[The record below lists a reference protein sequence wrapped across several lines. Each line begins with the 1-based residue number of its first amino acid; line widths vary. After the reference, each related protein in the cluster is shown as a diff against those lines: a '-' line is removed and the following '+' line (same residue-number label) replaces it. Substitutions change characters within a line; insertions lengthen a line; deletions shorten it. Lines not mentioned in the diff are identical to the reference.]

1 MNILLIGVDKHF
13 SSFFIIFHFLTILHH
28 VQGRSFPSSWLYLF
42 SCFRT
47 IPISTWSCKKSV
59 LNFANTLSAQE
70 HHFFR
75 NDLTRL
81 DHNTLHYTSNIKLG
95 TLFTQRG
102 RVDDNK
108 NSCLFSPDL
117 TTMWH
122 DNVRLFFLL
131 VGRCADGTWGNSCTL
146 LTKWNSHFFYVMYCT
161 MYIYAVFIQ
170 FTTICSIDIY
180 YCWCVLITIIESSFF
195 GLVIGVHTH
204 TFW

>member
-1 MNILLIGVDKHF
+1 MLTSTFRVF
-13 SSFFIIFHFLTILHH
+13 S
-28 VQGRSFPSSWLYLF
+28 LF
-42 SCFRT
+42 SIFLLFYTVCKVDHSLQAGF
-47 IPISTWSCKKSV
+47 IYSLASELYPFQHEVAKKSV
-59 LNFANTLSAQE
+59 LNFVNTLSAQE

-122 DNVRLFFLL
+122 DNVRLFFCLL
-131 VGRCADGTWGNSCTL
+131 VDVLTEHGEIPVHCWQNGILIFFMWCIVQCTYML
-146 LTKWNSHFFYVMYCT
+146 CLYNLQQYVPL
-161 MYIYAVFIQ
+161 IFI
-170 FTTICSIDIY
+170 TVGAC
-180 YCWCVLITIIESSFF
+180 
-195 GLVIGVHTH
+195 
-204 TFW
+204 